1 LEDPIR
7 ISSPSLKAAKRLQK
21 RLGAVRTRLLGG
33 EGEWIVELETAE
45 PFDPA
50 IIAAVEAMAAAGRGD
65 GDSYTLH
72 VAART
77 YRLGE

>member
-1 LEDPIR
+1 MDDPIR
-7 ISSPSLKAAKRLQK
+7 ISSPSLDAAKRLRK
-21 RLGAVRTRLLGG
+21 RLGDIRSRLLDVD
-33 EGEWIVELETAE
+33 GEWIIELETTE

-50 IIAAVEAMAAAGRGD
+50 IIAAVEAMAAAGRAD
-65 GDSYTLH
+65 GDLYTLH

>member
-1 LEDPIR
+1 MDERIR
-7 ISSPSLKAAKRLQK
+7 ISSSSLAAAKRLRR
-21 RLGAVRTRLLGG
+21 RLGTVRSRLLDVD
-33 EGEWIVELETAE
+33 GEWFVELETAE

-50 IIAAVEAMAAAGRGD
+50 IIAAVEAMAAAGRTEGY
-65 GDSYTLH
+65 SYTLH